1 MTKKEFLKRLEE
13 RLSILNSSERKDIID
28 EYKDTINEKIKHG
41 QTENDAIN
49 DFGDIDELVEGILS
63 AYKINPEYYQ
73 PKENIGEEF
82 IKDGE
87 SLIKEYSHKLAN
99 FSRNLFDSFKNN
111 TKGLTIEL
119 IFEILI
125 KILVFMIIIGILK
138 LPFYIIGELGE
149 KILKFNLSPIDE
161 LLGLIWNII
170 VGVVYFIV
178 SILIGISMFSRYFNK
193 DELEDEINNKK
204 ENKIELK
211 KETKK
216 KEKNQE
222 IRKENNVKKD
232 NGDSTIVKT
241 FILIVKLFI
250 FVILLLPMLGTI
262 IAGVCAFSATI
273 YLLIKGFDVI
283 GITLLILGGTF
294 IASNIYN
301 VLWNLL
307 YGHKKMHFFL
317 AIVGLIMVIVG
328 LFMTFD
334 MVTKFEVY
342 DQIPKGVYSEKT
354 QKFNEN
360 ISAITTID
368 DYSNDLEIIVDN
380 NLKDGETIIEV
391 TYFDEV
397 IDVYIDK
404 HQYENNNI
412 YSILYD
418 SKYNRRVI
426 DNILS
431 DIKDYKIYNYDKLD
445 DYHTKVYVN
454 ENTRSLVKRSYN

>member
-1 MTKKEFLKRLEE
+1 MIKKEFLKKLEE
-13 RLSILNSSERKDIID
+13 RLLILNSSERKDIID

-41 QTENDAIN
+41 QTEVEAIN

-63 AYKINPEYYQ
+63 AYKINPEYYE
-73 PKENIGEEF
+73 PKETIGEDF

-87 SLIKEYSHKLAN
+87 SLIKEYSHKLAD
-99 FSRNLFDSFKNN
+99 FSRNLVDSFKNN

-119 IFEILI
+119 IFEILLKVLI
-125 KILVFMIIIGILK
+125 FMIIIGILK

-149 KILKFNLSPIDE
+149 KILNFNLSPIDD
-161 LLGLIWNII
+161 LFGLIWNAI
-170 VGVVYFIV
+170 VGIVYLV
-178 SILIGISMFSRYFNK
+178 ASILIGISMFSKYFNK
-193 DELEDEINNKK
+193 DDLEDEGNNKK
-204 ENKIELK
+204 ESKIEQK

-216 KEKNQE
+216 KEKIQE
-222 IRKENNVKKD
+222 IKKESKVKKD
-232 NGDSTIVKT
+232 NGDGTIVKT
-241 FILIVKLFI
+241 FVSIVKAFI
-250 FVILLLPMLGTI
+250 FIVFLLPILGTI
-262 IAGVCAFSATI
+262 IAGVCAFSISI
-273 YLLIKGFDVI
+273 YLLIKGFSVI

-294 IASNIYN
+294 IVSNVYN
-301 VLWNLL
+301 ILWNLL
-307 YGHKKMHFFL
+307 HGHKKIHFYL
-317 AIVGLIMVIVG
+317 SIVGLIMVIVG

-342 DQIPKGVYSEKT
+342 DQIPEDVYTEKK

-360 ISAITTID
+360 ISVITTID

-412 YSILYD
+412 YNILYN
-418 SKYNRRVI
+418 SKYNRKI
-426 DNILS
+426 INNILS

-454 ENTRSLVKRSYN
+454 EKTRLLVKKSYN